1 MSLQTDV
8 SRATAESESEA
19 RLISFL
25 DTAVDGILVIDE
37 EARILVYNIACERL
51 FGWTAEEAIGR
62 NVKLIM
68 PMAYGRAHDSY
79 VSNYMDTGERKIIGI
94 GREVHARHKDGTEF
108 PVELSVGEARIPQ
121 GRQFIGIIRDLRPR
135 KEAEQRVR
143 ELQADLVHIAR
154 VSAIDEMGAALAHE
168 LNQPLT
174 AIMLYLQAGT
184 RTIRKG
190 RDARTDDALIS
201 VMEKA
206 VHEADRAGAIISRMR
221 QFVEKREPN
230 RRGVDL
236 NVVIDEAVELTLL
249 GMRDK
254 VRVVRI
260 YSRDL
265 PPAFAE
271 PVQIQQVVV
280 NLLRN
285 AAEALRGRPDGEV
298 RIETT
303 ALDDGPAVIVSDNGP
318 GIPPEALPDLFKAFA
333 TSKKTGMGLG
343 LSISRTIAQSHG
355 GDLVVDPGGNGRGA
369 RFTLK
374 LQPAETDEAR
384 TGED

>member
-1 MSLQTDV
+1 MPIQTD
-8 SRATAESESEA
+8 RTTATAASESEA

-37 EARILVYNIACERL
+37 EARILVYNTACERL
-51 FGWTAEEAIGR
+51 FGWTSEEAIGR

-68 PMAYGRAHDSY
+68 PQAYGRAHDSY
-79 VSNYMDTGERKIIGI
+79 VTNYMETGERKIIGV

-184 RTIRKG
+184 RTLRKG
-190 RDARTDDALIS
+190 RDARTDAALVS

-206 VHEADRAGAIISRMR
+206 VHEAERAGAIISRMR

-230 RRGVDL
+230 RRRVDL
-236 NVVIDEAVELTLL
+236 NAVIDEAVELTLFGL
-249 GMRDK
+249 RDK
-254 VRVVRI
+254 VKVVRA
-260 YSRDL
+260 YSDPL
-265 PPAFAE
+265 PPAFVE
-271 PVQIQQVVV
+271 PVQIQQIVV

-285 AAEALRGRPDGEV
+285 ASEALRDRADGEV

-303 ALDDGPAVIVSDNGP
+303 ALADGPAVIVSDNGP
-318 GIPPEALPDLFKAFA
+318 GIKPEAMPDLFKAFA

-369 RFTLK
+369 RFTLT
-374 LQPAETDEAR
+374 LQPAGGDDA
-384 TGED
+384 